1 MKGNSGM
8 KRDDLAKLSEICLRI
23 ANIADRNGESGE
35 FELCDELGLGYL
47 ALSSYLRAGVKA
59 IADIQNDLANARESA
74 HLARVSEES
83 MREFLADIFGDE
95 EPETLNEEYK
105 KRIREF
111 VQGLLKEMDGDTD

>member
-1 MKGNSGM
+1 MM
-8 KRDDLAKLSEICLRI
+8 KRDDLARLAEISLRI
-23 ANIADRNGESGE
+23 ASITDRKGETGE
-35 FELCDELGLGYL
+35 RSYLDELGLGYL

-59 IADIQNDLANARESA
+59 IADIQNDLANARENA

-83 MREFLADIFGDE
+83 MREFLTDIFGDE

>member
-1 MKGNSGM
+1 MM
-8 KRDDLAKLSEICLRI
+8 KRDDLARLAEISLRI
-23 ANIADRNGESGE
+23 ASITDRKGETDERSY
-35 FELCDELGLGYL
+35 LDELGLGYL

-111 VQGLLKEMDGDTD
+111 VQGLLKQMDGDTD